1 MTESAVKSAWI
12 IDADEQGFQK
22 QAVER
27 SRELLVVV
35 DFWAA
40 WCQPCRQLG
49 PVLEKL
55 AIDYG
60 GKFLLVK
67 ADVEKM
73 QNIAAAFGVQSIPA
87 VYALRDA
94 QIVDYF
100 VGLLSESQGRA
111 WIDRLMPSEA
121 ETLVGEARKLESSDP
136 AAAEANYRQAAELD
150 ANLASAKIGLANL
163 FLNQN
168 RADEARVILDEL
180 EQRGFLEPDAETLKA
195 RLHLAGSN
203 QAPAELDALR
213 AAAAAK
219 PDDLHARLALA
230 EALASTGTYEEALQS
245 ALSIVETHNKDFVD
259 RARQLMVDIFRLL
272 PDDSPLTTDYRRRLS
287 TALY

>member
-1 MTESAVKSAWI
+1 MTESAVKSPWI
-12 IDADEQGFQK
+12 IDADEQGFQT

-55 AIDYG
+55 AVDYG

-67 ADVEKM
+67 ADVEKL
-73 QNIAAAFGVQSIPA
+73 QNIASAFGVQSIPA
-87 VYALRDA
+87 VYALRDG
-94 QIVDYF
+94 QLVDYF
-100 VGLLSESQGRA
+100 VGLLSETQARA

-121 ETLVGEARKLESSDP
+121 ETLLSEARKLEVADP
-136 AAAEANYRQAAELD
+136 TTAEAKYRQAAQLD
-150 ANLASAKIGLANL
+150 ANLASARIGLANL
-163 FLNQN
+163 LLEQN
-168 RADEARVILDEL
+168 RADEARALVDEL
-180 EQRGFLEPDAETLKA
+180 EQRGFLEPEAETLKA
-195 RLHLAGSN
+195 RLHLAATS

-213 AAAAAK
+213 AAAAAS
-219 PDDLHARLALA
+219 PDDLQARLALA
-230 EALASTGTYEEALQS
+230 EALGSAGKYEEALQS
-245 ALSIVETHNKDFVD
+245 ALSIVETHNKDYVD

-272 PDDSPLTTDYRRRLS
+272 PDDSPLVTDYRRRLS